1 MNNYKV
7 NYDVIVGVDEIIVN
21 CDGYGYIKNV
31 DDYNTEGYTMCL
43 KDMGYEEVKDERM
56 DY

>member
-21 CDGYGYIKNV
+21 CGEYGYIKNV

-43 KDMGYEEVKDERM
+43 KDMGYKEVKDERM